1 MDMKKMKAIRWFA
14 TLLLL
19 LAFFPS
25 RAKEVEVAIPQ
36 PWGTLR
42 GTLVT
47 PDEPTHTAVLIIA
60 GSGPTDRNGNGGP
73 TLNTNAYY
81 QLARA
86 LESAGI
92 ASLRYDKQGIGAS
105 TYTDPN
111 QRIPEDS
118 LRFED
123 YIDGA
128 RACVDYLRQ
137 EGFRKIV
144 LAGHSE
150 GSLIA
155 LALAADSEQ
164 VTAIVSIAGAGFPID
179 EILQIQLGRQV
190 MGVNP
195 GLILSTQKILARLKQ
210 GQPVPQEEIPPQ
222 LQLLFRPTIQPYM
235 SSWMQYDP
243 RKVIREVQQPV
254 LILNGD
260 NDLQVSVQDAEALA
274 QAQPRARKLIIHQMT
289 HPMKIS
295 PERDMQQQM
304 LSVYTNPA
312 LPISEELVQAIIEF
326 IESI

>member
-1 MDMKKMKAIRWFA
+1 MKTIQWLG
-14 TLLLL
+14 TLLLFSTVL
-19 LAFFPS
+19 TAQ
-25 RAKEVEVAIPQ
+25 AKEEEVAIPQ

-60 GSGPTDRNGNGGP
+60 GSGPTDRNGNSGP
-73 TLNTNAYY
+73 ALTTNAYY
-81 QLARA
+81 QLAEA
-86 LESAGI
+86 LKNAGL

-105 TYTDPN
+105 AYTDPD

-128 RACVDYLRQ
+128 RACTDYLRQ
-137 EGFRKIV
+137 TGFKKVI

-155 LALAADSEQ
+155 LALAADREDI
-164 VTAIVSIAGAGFPID
+164 TAVISIAGAGFPID
-179 EILQIQLGRQV
+179 EILQIQLGNQT

-195 GLILSTQKILARLKQ
+195 GLMLSTQKILARLKQ
-210 GQPVPQEEIPPQ
+210 GQSVPQEEIPAQ
-222 LQLLFRPTIQPYM
+222 LQLLFRPSIQPYM

-243 RKVIREVQQPV
+243 REEIRNVQQPV

-260 NDLQVSVQDAEALA
+260 NDLQVSVKDAEALA
-274 QAQPRARKLIIHQMT
+274 QAQPKARKIIIHNMT

-295 PERDMQQQM
+295 QEHDMQQQM
-304 LSVYTNPA
+304 LSVYTNPT
-312 LPISEELVQAIIEF
+312 LPISEELVQAIVAF
-326 IESI
+326 IQTL

>member
-1 MDMKKMKAIRWFA
+1 MKTIQWLG

-19 LAFFPS
+19 ATLLTAQ
-25 RAKEVEVAIPQ
+25 AKEEEVAIPQ

-47 PDEPTHTAVLIIA
+47 PDEPANTAVLIIA
-60 GSGPTDRNGNGGP
+60 GSGPIDRNGNGGP
-73 TLNTNAYY
+73 ALHTNAYY
-81 QLARA
+81 QLAEA
-86 LESAGI
+86 LKSTGI

-123 YIDGA
+123 YINGA
-128 RACVDYLRQ
+128 RACIDYLRQ
-137 EGFRKIV
+137 TGFEKVV

-155 LALAADSEQ
+155 LALAADGEKGIAA
-164 VTAIVSIAGAGFPID
+164 VISIAGAGFPID
-179 EILQIQLGRQV
+179 EILQIQLGTQT

-195 GLILSTQKILARLKQ
+195 GLMLSTQKILSRLKQ
-210 GQPVPQEEIPPQ
+210 GESVPESEIPPQ
-222 LQLLFRPTIQPYM
+222 LQMVFRPSIQPYM

-243 RKVIREVQQPV
+243 REEIRNVQQPV

-260 NDLQVSVQDAEALA
+260 NDLQVSVKDAEALA
-274 QAQPRARKLIIHQMT
+274 QAQPKARKIIIHDMT

-295 PERDMQQQM
+295 QERDMQQQV

-312 LPISEELVQAIIEF
+312 LPISEELVQAISAF
-326 IESI
+326 IQTL